1 LETFYETIK
10 QATLSKIPFLSG
22 EPLNPVEDPAGRGT
36 RERLQI
42 MIKSMITIKK
52 FQFTPHS
59 LSGQRLMEMFD
70 LLFAHF
76 GPQNWWP
83 AKTELEVMIG
93 AILTQNTNWTNV
105 EKAISNLKNK
115 DLVSL
120 DRLVSLSV
128 EDLAEVI
135 RPAGYYNI
143 KAKRLKNL
151 INFIFDQ
158 YDGDLAGLLQEDTDR
173 LREGLLS
180 VNGVGPE
187 TADSII
193 LYAAKRPL
201 FVIDTYTHRI
211 LSRHAMA
218 GEEATYYDMQE
229 LFMDHLPEDVSL
241 FNEFH
246 ALIVQTGK
254 NYCRKNP
261 LCEDCPLHQWGPQDN
276 MNDVR

>member
-1 LETFYETIK
+1 MKSTPLISDWK
-10 QATLSKIPFLSG
+10 G
-22 EPLNPVEDPAGRGT
+22 E
-36 RERLQI
+36 
-42 MIKSMITIKK
+42 
-52 FQFTPHS
+52 QFTPHT

-70 LLFAHF
+70 LLLAHF

-93 AILTQNTNWTNV
+93 AILTQNTNWANV

-120 DRLVSLSV
+120 DRLVSIPIG
-128 EDLAEVI
+128 DLAKII

-151 INFIFDQ
+151 VDFIFDR
-158 YDGDLAGLLQEDTDR
+158 YDGDLEGLLQEETER
-173 LREGLLS
+173 LREDLLS

-193 LYAAKRPL
+193 LYAAKRPI
-201 FVIDTYTHRI
+201 FVVDTYTHRI
-211 LSRHAMA
+211 LSRHAMV
-218 GEEATYYDMQE
+218 GEDATYYDLQG
-229 LFMDHLPEDVSL
+229 LFMDHLTEDTSL

-246 ALIVQTGK
+246 AMIVLTGK
-254 NYCRKNP
+254 SFCRKKP
-261 LCEDCPLHQWGPQDN
+261 LCEDCPLNQWGPQDN
-276 MNDVR
+276 INDMI

>member
-1 LETFYETIK
+1 
-10 QATLSKIPFLSG
+10 
-22 EPLNPVEDPAGRGT
+22 
-36 RERLQI
+36 
-42 MIKSMITIKK
+42 
-52 FQFTPHS
+52 
-59 LSGQRLMEMFD
+59 MEMFD
-70 LLFAHF
+70 LLLAHF

-93 AILTQNTNWTNV
+93 AILTQNTNWANV
-105 EKAISNLKNK
+105 EKAISNLRDK

-120 DRLVSLSV
+120 DRLVSLPI
-128 EDLAEVI
+128 EDLAKII

-143 KAKRLKNL
+143 KSKRLKNL

-158 YDGDLAGLLQEDTDR
+158 YDGDLAGLLQEETDR

-193 LYAAKRPL
+193 LYAAQRPL
-201 FVIDTYTHRI
+201 FVVDSYTHRI

-218 GEEATYYDMQE
+218 GEEANYNELQE
-229 LFMDHLPEDVSL
+229 LFMDHLPEDAPL

-261 LCEDCPLHQWGPQDN
+261 LCEDCPLKQWGSESN
-276 MNDVR
+276 IND

>member
-1 LETFYETIK
+1 MEAGASKEYVLKLELGNEVK
-10 QATLSKIPFLSG
+10 K
-22 EPLNPVEDPAGRGT
+22 
-36 RERLQI
+36 I
-42 MIKSMITIKK
+42 MIKSIIKIKK
-52 FQFTPHS
+52 SQFTPHT

-70 LLFAHF
+70 LLLAHF

-93 AILTQNTNWTNV
+93 AILTQNTNWTNA
-105 EKAISNLKNK
+105 EKAISNLKDK

-120 DRLVSLSV
+120 DRLVSLSI
-128 EDLAEVI
+128 EDLAKEI

-158 YDGDLAGLLQEDTDR
+158 YDGDLTGLLQEETDR

-193 LYAAKRPL
+193 LYAANRPL
-201 FVIDTYTHRI
+201 FVIDAYTHRI

-218 GEEATYYDMQE
+218 GEEATYYELQG
-229 LFMDHLPEDVSL
+229 LFMDHLPEDAPL

-246 ALIVQTGK
+246 ALIVQAGK
-254 NYCRKNP
+254 NYCRKKP
-261 LCEDCPLHQWGPQDN
+261 LCEDCPLKQWESQGN
-276 MNDVR
+276 MND